1 MVQKAVFLDRDGVI
15 NVDTDYVHTIEAFQ
29 FIPGV
34 FQAVRH
40 YKKRGYLVFV
50 ITNQSG
56 IGRGKYTEKQY
67 QILTRWMIGR
77 FKEEGAAITDVY
89 HCPHKPDEG
98 CACRKPKPGMLHQ
111 ARDEHGADLSES
123 WLIGDKES
131 DLGAAI
137 NAGLPHYGLVR
148 SGHKVD
154 ETKTKAQFVVNSIL
168 DTIAII
174 S

>member
-1 MVQKAVFLDRDGVI
+1 MQKAVFLDRDGVI
-15 NVDTDYVHTIEAFQ
+15 NVDTDYVHTIEEFQ

-40 YKKRGYLVFV
+40 YKQAGYLVFV

-56 IGRGKYTEKQY
+56 IGRGKYTEEQY
-67 QILTRWMIGR
+67 QILTRWMEER
-77 FKEEGAAITDVY
+77 FREENAEVTAVY
-89 HCPHKPDEG
+89 HCPHRPEEG

-111 ARDEHGADLSES
+111 ARDEHGADLSRS
-123 WLIGDKES
+123 WLVGDKES

-148 SGHKVD
+148 TGHKLN
-154 ETKTKAQFVVNSIL
+154 ESGTKAQFIVNSLL

-174 S
+174 Q